1 MFTGIVRE
9 IGQVVEISQVG
20 DTKVKIACA
29 RPVESIEIGA
39 SISCSGV
46 CLTVTETGQAA
57 GRSWFTVDASAE
69 TRACTNLGQWQ
80 AGSRVNLEPAMR
92 LGDELG
98 GHIVSGHVDGLAE
111 IVAIRPEGASHRVS
125 IKVPNAL
132 ARYLAPKGSV
142 ALDGISLT
150 VNEVEDGAEGTVFG
164 INVIPHTWAV
174 TSFAEA
180 SVGTRLNMEIDLLAR
195 YVDRLNTAPA

>member
-46 CLTVTETGQAA
+46 CLTVTETGEAA

-98 GHIVSGHVDGLAE
+98 GHIVSGHVDGVGE
-111 IVAIRPEGASHRVS
+111 IVDVRPEGASHRLE
-125 IKVPNAL
+125 IDAPAEL
-132 ARYLAPKGSV
+132 AKFIAAKGSI
-142 ALDGISLT
+142 AMDGISLT
-150 VNEVEDGAEGTVFG
+150 VNQVAG
-164 INVIPHTWAV
+164 N
-174 TSFAEA
+174 
-180 SVGTRLNMEIDLLAR
+180 R
-195 YVDRLNTAPA
+195 

>member
-98 GHIVSGHVDGLAE
+98 GHIVSGHVDGVGE
-111 IVAIRPEGASHRVS
+111 IVDVRPEGASHRLE
-125 IKVPNAL
+125 IDAPTEL
-132 ARYLAPKGSV
+132 AKFIAAKGSI
-142 ALDGISLT
+142 AMDGISLT
-150 VNEVEDGAEGTVFG
+150 VNHVASNRFG
-164 INVIPHTWAV
+164 VNIIPHTWQATTLADAAV
-174 TSFAEA
+174 GSR
-180 SVGTRLNMEIDLLAR
+180 VNLEIDLLAR
-195 YVDRLNTAPA
+195 YVARLAEAG